1 MSPAVWRDFGREI
14 ESAARPID
22 QGRLATI
29 LLGFAVVVA
38 GEMHHRF
45 PAGTDVDSAIQD
57 AAVKSLEWM
66 AKWDPA
72 KGPAG
77 VRAYVVIRQSLRD
90 SARAQMRW
98 ARRHGPLDPSR

>member
-1 MSPAVWRDFGREI
+1 
-14 ESAARPID
+14 
-22 QGRLATI
+22 
-29 LLGFAVVVA
+29 
-38 GEMHHRF
+38 
-45 PAGTDVDSAIQD
+45 
-57 AAVKSLEWM
+57 M